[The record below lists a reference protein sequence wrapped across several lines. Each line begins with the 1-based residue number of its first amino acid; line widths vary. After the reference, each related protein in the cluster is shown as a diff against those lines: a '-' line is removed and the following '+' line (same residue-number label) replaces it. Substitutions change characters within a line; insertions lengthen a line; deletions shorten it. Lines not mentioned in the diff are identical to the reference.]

1 MIFCSG
7 DPNSK
12 TDIIFAFD
20 TKDHQPAK
28 MREAKE
34 NRLVLGAE

>member
-1 MIFCSG
+1 MIFFSG

-20 TKDHQPAK
+20 TKDHQQ
-28 MREAKE
+28 KE
-34 NRLVLGAE
+34 KCEKQRRAG